1 MIASTS
7 FYFALTPEQTSL
19 PMGSLC
25 KLTSM
30 SSFRLPKSKSIK
42 KGLAKLASIPS
53 SLSRSSLSKKSKK
66 DAFDF
71 TSVSSDWTL
80 VEDEQEVQTTFTS
93 TSSEAESTLVDSD
106 QESSVVTT
114 TPFEGDWISSPRSSL
129 TKSQAALQLKEARRR
144 ARLSHEQYL
153 DSRQENKCLISKD
166 NFQVDQ
172 SLQDTLKTSFSCDL
186 SSSEDE
192 DSLVTQSI
200 KARLAEARLKA
211 SQSHRAYLAV
221 KEDTSILDDQTL
233 SQGVNTWLATPK
245 QPVQLIV
252 TV

>member
-19 PMGSLC
+19 PMGSLS

-42 KGLAKLASIPS
+42 RGLAKLASIPS

-93 TSSEAESTLVDSD
+93 TSSEAEFTLVDSD
-106 QESSVVTT
+106 QESSVTT
-114 TPFEGDWISSPRSSL
+114 TPFKGDWISSPRSSL

-153 DSRQENKCLISKD
+153 DSRQENKCLTSKD

-221 KEDTSILDDQTL
+221 KEDTSILDDQSL
-233 SQGVNTWLATPK
+233 SQGVNTWLATSK